1 MIILNDNF
9 HIDLEDS
16 TYITLGSFDGLHM
29 GHQQLIRSTVY
40 KAREKNIKSMVYTF
54 SNHPLSVLAPEKEP
68 KQLMVNEK
76 KIDILEKLEVD
87 IVNFAHFNHEYL
99 KIQPVKFIELLVKKY
114 NMKGIVVG
122 YNNRFGYKNQ
132 GDVELLKSYSH
143 EYGYEVIVI
152 DPVKEQDTIVS
163 STKIRSFVT
172 DGEVEKASV
181 LLGRPYSLEGKV
193 VTGKRLGNTIGF
205 PTANIE
211 INLKRLLPKGGVY
224 YTNVIF
230 ENKIYKG
237 ITNIGYNPTV
247 QGDSLSVET
256 YILDFSQSIYEQY
269 IEVYF
274 VKRIRDE
281 VKFESIDMLVKQLE
295 QDKSYAE
302 QLDFAVK

>member
-1 MIILNDNF
+1 MRILNDNF

-29 GHQQLIRSTVY
+29 GHQQLIKSTVS
-40 KAREKNIKSMVYTF
+40 KARENNIKSMVYTF
-54 SNHPLSVLAPEKEP
+54 SNHPLSILAPDKEP

-76 KIDILEKLEVD
+76 KIEILKKLEVD
-87 IVNFAHFNHEYL
+87 IVNFAHFNEEYL
-99 KIQPVKFIELLVKKY
+99 KIQPVAFIELLVKKY

-132 GDVELLKSYSH
+132 GDVELLKAYSN

-152 DPVKEQDTIVS
+152 DPVKEHDTIVS
-163 STKIRSFVT
+163 STKIRAFIT
-172 DGEVEKASV
+172 EGEVEKASV

-193 VTGKRLGNTIGF
+193 VSGKHLGNTIGF

-211 INLKRLLPKGGVY
+211 INFKRLLPKGGVY
-224 YTNVIF
+224 YSNVKV

-256 YILDFSQSIYEQY
+256 HILDFNQSIYDEF

-281 VKFESIDMLVKQLE
+281 KKFKSIDELVKQLK
-295 QDKSYAE
+295 QDKAYAE
-302 QLDFAVK
+302 KFNFAVK